1 MSRRPLVAIV
11 LAVGMIFAAACGSS
25 GSSNSSPTTAASSGN
40 TPTTVVQTLGQG
52 VTNDTIKI
60 GVSLVDFSCIRQFTD
75 SIRENQDQ
83 NYNAYINNIN
93 QHGGIAGR
101 KIVPV
106 YHTFCPIGNTQ
117 ALTLCT
123 KFAEDD
129 KVFAVVGNF
138 VDFSGDAQTCLAKT
152 HKVPLI
158 TFQLTYAIMNESP
171 PGLILLPGTA
181 PERTDKVLIE
191 LLDKQGTLKG
201 KKVAILGE
209 TTSEKVV
216 KSAVE
221 PGLKAAGVDLGTTAI
236 LNITGSDTT
245 AAQAQLDSFIERWK
259 SEDVNAIFVSGTQV
273 SSQQFIEKVRAE
285 MPGVL
290 LMTDITD
297 TLSYGQQ
304 ETIAGKKPNPYEGM
318 LTAVGPT
325 AHEYD
330 QSANWKYCADI
341 YKQETGKTAPN
352 AEAVIKTSD
361 GKKLDTYGSIN
372 DACQIMS
379 MFQDIGNK
387 IGKYLNVPNW
397 QQVVDNYG
405 PIVNRGGGQYA
416 SLTKGKYDIDDT
428 FRLAAFDSTIPPT
441 GNWKPLTPLQNI
453 TG

>member
-1 MSRRPLVAIV
+1 MSRRPLVAII
-11 LAVGMIFAAACGSS
+11 LAVGMLLAAACGSS
-25 GSSNSSPTTAASSGN
+25 SKSNSSSPTTSGSN
-40 TPTTVVQTLGQG
+40 GTPTTVSQTLGQG
-52 VTNDTIKI
+52 VTNNTIKI
-60 GVSLVDFSCIRQFTD
+60 GVSLVDFTCIRQFTD

-83 NYNAYINNIN
+83 NYNAYINDIN
-93 QHGGIAGR
+93 QHGGIQGR

-106 YHTFCPIGNTQ
+106 YHTFCPIGNTG

-158 TFQLTYAIMNESP
+158 TFQLSYAIMNESP
-171 PGLILLPGTA
+171 PGLILLPGAA
-181 PERTDKVLIE
+181 PERISKILLQ

-209 TTSEKVV
+209 TTSQKVV
-216 KSAVE
+216 KTAVE
-221 PGLKAAGVDLGTTAI
+221 PGLKASGVDLGTTAI

-259 SEDVNAIFVSGTQV
+259 SEGVNAIWVSGTQV
-273 SSQQFIEKVRAE
+273 ASQQFVEKVRGE
-285 MPGVL
+285 MPNVM
-290 LMTDITD
+290 LMTDIQD

-304 ETIAGKKPNPYEGM
+304 EQLSGKKPNPYEGI

-330 QSANWKYCADI
+330 QSANWQYCAAI
-341 YKQETGKTAPN
+341 YKQQTGKVAPN
-352 AEAVIKTSD
+352 AEAVIKTPD
-361 GKKLDTYGSIN
+361 GKNLDTYGSIN

-379 MFQDIGNK
+379 MFQQIGNR

-397 QQVVDNYG
+397 QQSVDNFG
-405 PIVNRGGGQYA
+405 PIINRGGGQYA

-428 FRLAAFDSTIPPT
+428 FRLSEFDSTIPPN